1 MRNMW
6 IIAKREYKHYFI
18 SPIAY
23 VIMFTILV
31 IVGIVFALNVWQASQ
46 PIVMYSPY
54 VPEVS
59 IITGPMLFM
68 FIFSIPALTMR
79 LLADEHRTGTLELLL
94 TAPLRDWEL
103 IAGKWLGSL
112 LFVLTLIVI
121 SLLYP
126 LILHLLIEPG
136 LDLGVLL
143 TNYIGLILISAAL
156 LAIGVGISAMFS
168 NQIAAFFTTLVV
180 LVVLWFLIG
189 APADIVPRFSDFFR
203 YIDIRDHFY
212 NSMAN
217 GVLNLSDVIFPLTL
231 LALGLFL
238 GTLTIEIRRWR

>member
-1 MRNMW
+1 MHNMW

-23 VIMFTILV
+23 VIMFTILI
-31 IVGIVFALNVWQASQ
+31 IVGIVFALNIWQANQ

-54 VPEVS
+54 VPDAS

-79 LLADEHRTGTLELLL
+79 LLADEQRTGTLELLL

-103 IAGKWLGSL
+103 VAGKWLGAFLFLLSL
-112 LFVLTLIVI
+112 IAI
-121 SLLYP
+121 SLVYP
-126 LILHLLIEPG
+126 LTLHLLVEPG

-143 TNYIGLILISAAL
+143 TNYVGLILISAAL
-156 LAIGVGISAMFS
+156 LSIGVGISAMFS

-180 LVVLWFLIG
+180 LVILWFLIG
-189 APADIVPRFSDFFR
+189 APADIVPRFGDFFR
-203 YIDIRDHFY
+203 YIDMRDHFY
-212 NSMAN
+212 NSLAT
-217 GVLNLSDVIFPLTL
+217 GALNLSDIVFPLTL
-231 LALGLFL
+231 LAFGLFL
-238 GTLTIEIRRWR
+238 GALIIEMRRWQ

>member
-23 VIMFTILV
+23 VIMFTILI
-31 IVGIVFALNVWQASQ
+31 IVGIVFALNIWQANQ

-54 VPEVS
+54 VPDTS

-79 LLADEHRTGTLELLL
+79 LLADEQRTGTLELLL
-94 TAPLRDWEL
+94 TAPLQDWEL
-103 IAGKWLGSL
+103 VSGKWLGAFLFLLSL
-112 LFVLTLIVI
+112 IAI
-121 SLLYP
+121 SLVYP
-126 LILHLLIEPG
+126 LTLHLLIEPG

-143 TNYIGLILISAAL
+143 TNYVGLILISAAL
-156 LAIGVGISAMFS
+156 LSIGVGISAMFS

-180 LVVLWFLIG
+180 LVILWFLIG
-189 APADIVPRFSDFFR
+189 APADIMPRFGDFFR
-203 YIDIRDHFY
+203 YIDMRDHFY
-212 NSMAN
+212 NSLAMGA
-217 GVLNLSDVIFPLTL
+217 LNLSDIVFPLTL
-231 LALGLFL
+231 LAFGLFL
-238 GTLTIEIRRWR
+238 GALIIEIRRWR